1 MYEMMIDF
9 RVLEQ
14 RHEEIRREAEL
25 GRLVRAPRAEFKKR
39 AGVLR
44 ILALVQESKIDGLR
58 LLRVFGGPKSAEK
71 RKGAA

>member
-1 MYEMMIDF
+1 MHEMMIDF

-25 GRLVRAPRAEFKKR
+25 RRLVRAEFKKR

-44 ILALVQESKIDGLR
+44 ISALVRELKIDGLR
-58 LLRVFGGPKSAEK
+58 LLEVLGGPKSAEK
-71 RKGAA
+71 RKGVA

>member
-1 MYEMMIDF
+1 MHEMMIDF

-25 GRLVRAPRAEFKKR
+25 GRLVRAKKKR